1 MEIKGVNSMGVKLL
15 WTAVAV
21 FLVAPLIA
29 VPAGTTV
36 AAVLAVIGCILMWM
50 DK

>member
-1 MEIKGVNSMGVKLL
+1 MGVKLL

-21 FLVAPLIA
+21 FLVAPILA
-29 VPAGTTV
+29 VPAGAIV
-36 AAVLAVIGCILMWM
+36 AAVLAVIGCVLMWM

>member
-1 MEIKGVNSMGVKLL
+1 MGIKLL
-15 WTAVAV
+15 WTAITI
-21 FLVAPLIA
+21 FLVAPIIA
-29 VPAGTTV
+29 VPAASIV